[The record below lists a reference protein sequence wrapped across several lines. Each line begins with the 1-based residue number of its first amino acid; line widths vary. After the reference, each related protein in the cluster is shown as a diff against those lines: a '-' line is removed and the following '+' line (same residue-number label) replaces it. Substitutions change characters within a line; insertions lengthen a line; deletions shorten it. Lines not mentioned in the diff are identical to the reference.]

1 MVVPAKPERVLAV
14 VKAVGYAPNGMARG
28 LASRPHGVTG
38 LIFPDLD
45 DPSTESGHET
55 LLYSDE
61 VIRGAERSARAAGYA
76 ILIAATH
83 GAGGRALAQAVG
95 PRVECRARGRR
106 DRTVDHLRGGAL
118 RRDVA
123 LDEFEIRAGSAE
135 LEAELPMP
143 GWLACVSSARAPN
156 RSRRKGEDSH
166 EDEPRPVTRR
176 ERS

>member
-1 MVVPAKPERVLAV
+1 MVAPAKRERVLAV

-28 LASRPHGVTG
+28 LASRTHGVIG

-83 GAGGRALAQAVG
+83 GAGGQDLAQAVG
-95 PRVECRARGRR
+95 PWVECRARGRR

-143 GWLACVSSARAPN
+143 GVARLRLEREDAESVAPEG
-156 RSRRKGEDSH
+156 RGQ
-166 EDEPRPVTRR
+166 P
-176 ERS
+176 